1 LNTVLKGFAQRM
13 KALSI
18 YYPLYDL
25 RNGRKYERFDQV
37 SLGFG
42 VLLFILDNMLIGS
55 EYCDQT
61 SIAHFLK
68 GVVEENYRER
78 LSEEEAKEM
87 AYFFLDALRNGGRP
101 FSYLFQDLEEGREE
115 LHKFSL
121 IETADYQVQGKMK
134 YKLSETGLDLLFKT
148 KEIYS
153 ELRISISQLYL
164 RQQIEKGVFQEAL
177 RTVDELYTQ
186 VKGLHDRL
194 ENMKLQVIR
203 NVSQVSVSDYIRVT
217 AEVQE
222 QLKREKEV
230 FKSLQVLLKQTQ
242 ATYRSRELSAKE
254 EHNLNLLLAISSRLE
269 HVINEHNRLF
279 TVMLGLGSLLETALL
294 DSMAN
299 TFRSKIDFER
309 EFVDGIL
316 QENTSLEGLR
326 QVLHPLFL
334 PTNSRYFN
342 ILRALDSQQLSKDE
356 ELNEEELADFDEQAL
371 QKELERD
378 RAIKQ
383 MRDTRYTGYLELIL
397 LPLLGQGQYTL
408 AEILA
413 ALLPEKYADLI
424 NQVDFYSFLVQIHQM
439 GSLPLSFTP
448 ADRAK
453 LIDAE
458 GGNLPFLLAK
468 LLEAHPEFS
477 AFASLGISVLRE
489 ELSLANGNL
498 ISNYLFVRKEA
509 EYDV

>member
-1 LNTVLKGFAQRM
+1 MRSALKGFAQRM

-18 YYPLYDL
+18 YYPIYDL
-25 RNGRKYERFDQV
+25 RNGRKYDRFDQV
-37 SLGFG
+37 ALGFA
-42 VLLFILDNMLIGS
+42 VLLHILDNMLIGA
-55 EYCDQT
+55 EYCDQN
-61 SIAHFLK
+61 SIAVFLK

-78 LSEEEAKEM
+78 LSEEEARDM
-87 AYFFLDALRNGGRP
+87 AYFFLDSLRNGGRP
-101 FSYLFQDLEEGREE
+101 FSYLFQDLEGGQEE
-115 LHKFSL
+115 LHKFAL
-121 IETADYQVQGKMK
+121 IDTADYEVQGKMK

-194 ENMKLQVIR
+194 ENMKLRVIR
-203 NVSQVSVSDYIRVT
+203 NVSQVSVSDYIQVT

-230 FKSLQVLLKQTQ
+230 FKSLQALLKQTQ
-242 ATYRSRELSAKE
+242 DTYRSRELSAKE
-254 EHNLNLLLAISSRLE
+254 EHNLNLLLEISSRLE

-279 TVMLGLGSLLETALL
+279 TVMLGLGALLETALL

-299 TFRSKIDFER
+299 TFRTKIDFER

-316 QENTSLEGLR
+316 QANSSLDNLR

-334 PTNSRYFN
+334 PDTGRYFN
-342 ILRALDSQQLSKDE
+342 PLRALDSQHLSKDE
-356 ELNEEELADFDEQAL
+356 ETAEEEFADFDKRDL

-378 RAIKQ
+378 RALKKL
-383 MRDTRYTGYLELIL
+383 RDARYTSYLELIL
-397 LPLLGQGQYTL
+397 LPLLTEAKYTL

-413 ALLPEKYADLI
+413 QLEPETYAELI
-424 NQVDFYSFLVQIHQM
+424 NQVDFYSFLVQVHQM
-439 GSLPLSFTP
+439 GCLPLRFDP

-458 GGNLPFLLAK
+458 GGNLPFLLSR
-468 LLEAHPEFS
+468 LLESQPDLGEFFSLEIS
-477 AFASLGISVLRE
+477 ALRE
-489 ELSLANGNL
+489 DINLANGNL
-498 ISNYLFVRKEA
+498 ISNYLFERKE
-509 EYDV
+509 EQDV

>member
-1 LNTVLKGFAQRM
+1 MSAALKGFAQRM
-13 KALSI
+13 KALAI

-37 SLGFG
+37 ALGFG

-68 GVVEENYRER
+68 SVVEENYQER
-78 LSEEEAKEM
+78 LGEEEAKEM

-101 FSYLFQDLEEGREE
+101 FSYAFQDLETGHEE
-115 LHKFSL
+115 HHKFSL
-121 IETADYQVQGKMK
+121 IDTADYQVQGKVK

-186 VKGLHDRL
+186 VKSLHDRL
-194 ENMKLQVIR
+194 EHMKLQVIR
-203 NVSQVSVSDYIRVT
+203 NVSQVSVADYIQVT
-217 AEVQE
+217 AAVQE

-230 FKSLQVLLKQTQ
+230 FKSLQALLKQTQ
-242 ATYRSRELSAKE
+242 DTYRSRELSPKE
-254 EHNLNLLLAISSRLE
+254 EQNLNLLLAIASRLE

-316 QENTSLEGLR
+316 QANSPLENLR
-326 QVLHPLFL
+326 QVLQPLL
-334 PTNSRYFN
+334 IPTTGRFFN
-342 ILRALDSQQLSKDE
+342 ILRALDSQQLGK
-356 ELNEEELADFDEQAL
+356 EEELAEEDLVSFDEEVL
-371 QKELERD
+371 QQELERD
-378 RAIKQ
+378 RAIKRL
-383 MRDTRYTGYLELIL
+383 RDARYTGYLGFIL
-397 LPLLGQGQYTL
+397 LPLLAEAEYSL
-408 AEILA
+408 AQLLA
-413 ALLPEKYADLI
+413 DLPPERYAELI
-424 NQVDFYSFLVQIHQM
+424 NQVDFYSFLVQVHQM
-439 GSLPLSFTP
+439 GSLPLKFDP

-468 LLEAHPEFS
+468 LLEGHPELG
-477 AFASLGISVLRE
+477 AFKSLEIEALRE
-489 ELSLANGNL
+489 DITLANGNL
-498 ISNYLFVRKEA
+498 ISNYRFVRKEA
-509 EYDV
+509 NQGV